1 MYKRG
6 MLALGQRQVE
16 LIHNTLVAD
25 GGEQAQADIADTVF
39 AVQHGRNRHVGIDA
53 GEDALYDMADGNGNR
68 IERCALALDDVAAGL
83 AHVILNVRIVERRN
97 QHAVGVFH
105 SLLVCVCRN
114 VGDVRNGPRHE
125 GAVAMLAQNVSVYVL
140 LVDLVVLGETCT
152 QTVGEALT
160 EKIATIGENM
170 NIRRFVRFEGINQA
184 YIHAGGRIG
193 VLVNFEVADAA
204 KANED
209 AFKTMAK
216 DVAMQIAA
224 VMPQYVRDDEVP
236 ADVVEHEKEILKA
249 QALNEGK
256 PEAIVEKMVVGRIKK
271 FFKDVCLVD
280 QPFVKDQEITVGK
293 YVENVAKELGTDIR
307 IVKFARLEKGEGLEK
322 KEENFADEVAK
333 MMGK

>member
-1 MYKRG
+1 MAFTAQDVKKLREMTNCG
-6 MLALGQRQVE
+6 MMDCKKALTETDGDMDKAVE
-16 LIHNTLVAD
+16 YLR
-25 GGEQAQADIADTVF
+25 EK
-39 AVQHGRNRHVGIDA
+39 
-53 GEDALYDMADGNGNR
+53 
-68 IERCALALDDVAAGL
+68 GL
-83 AHVILNVRIVERRN
+83 ATAAKKAGRIASEGMVE
-97 QHAVGVFH
+97 AVVFDCCGVGVAVEVNSETDFVAKNADFQAFVH
-105 SLLVCVCRN
+105 GVAEVIAKGN
-114 VGDVRNGPRHE
+114 PADVEALKEMKLND
-125 GAVAMLAQNVSVYVL
+125 S
-140 LVDLVVLGETCT
+140 
-152 QTVGEALT
+152 QTVGDALT

-170 NIRRFVRFEGINQA
+170 NIRRFERFEGINQA

-193 VLVNFEVADAA
+193 VLVNFEVADAD
-204 KANED
+204 KANDD

-224 VMPQYVRDDEVP
+224 VMPQYVREDEVP

-280 QPFVKDQEITVGK
+280 QAFVKDQDITVGK
-293 YVENVAKELGTDIR
+293 YVENVAKELGTDIK

-333 MMGK
+333 MMGN

>member
-1 MYKRG
+1 MAFTAQDVKKLREMTNCG
-6 MLALGQRQVE
+6 MMDCKKALTETDGDMDKAVE
-16 LIHNTLVAD
+16 FLR
-25 GGEQAQADIADTVF
+25 EK
-39 AVQHGRNRHVGIDA
+39 
-53 GEDALYDMADGNGNR
+53 
-68 IERCALALDDVAAGL
+68 GL
-83 AHVILNVRIVERRN
+83 ATAAKKAGRIASEGMVEAVVFDCGTGVAVEVN
-97 QHAVGVFH
+97 SETDFVAKNADFQNFVHAIAEVVAKE
-105 SLLVCVCRN
+105 N
-114 VGDVRNGPRHE
+114 PADVE
-125 GAVAMLAQNVSVYVL
+125 ALKELKIDGA
-140 LVDLVVLGETCT
+140 

-271 FFKDVCLVD
+271 SFKDVCLVD

-293 YVENVAKELGTDIR
+293 YVENVAKELGADIR

-322 KEENFADEVAK
+322 KSDNFADEVASMIK
-333 MMGK
+333 